1 MSTYGQ
7 PEIIGGILRILNT
20 LESLASALQELSH
33 PVGLVPTMGALHQ
46 GHLELVRRAKSEN
59 ESVIVSIF
67 VNPTQFGPKEDFS
80 TYPRNVWN
88 DTQILSQEMVDL
100 VFTPSPQEIYPPG
113 FDTWVEV
120 QQLSDRLEGRHRPGH
135 FKGVSTIIVKLFNL
149 IRPDKA
155 YFGEKDAQQLQ
166 IIKKLTVDLDMGIE
180 IVSVPTVRNPEGL
193 ALSSRNNHLEPDQ
206 LNAAPIIYRALNFG
220 KTMIQNGELDCK
232 TLRTNIESI
241 ISESPLTKIEYLSIS
256 DLETLEE
263 LEVVDRPV
271 LISTAVRIGQVRL
284 IDNIKIIDR
293 EL

>member
-1 MSTYGQ
+1 MSTCGQ
-7 PEIIGGILRILNT
+7 PEIIGGILRIINT

-80 TYPRNVWN
+80 TYPRNVCN

-220 KTMIQNGELDCK
+220 KTMIQNGEL
-232 TLRTNIESI
+232 
-241 ISESPLTKIEYLSIS
+241 
-256 DLETLEE
+256 
-263 LEVVDRPV
+263 
-271 LISTAVRIGQVRL
+271 
-284 IDNIKIIDR
+284 
-293 EL
+293 

>member
-1 MSTYGQ
+1 MR
-7 PEIIGGILRILNT
+7 IINT

-80 TYPRNVWN
+80 TYPRNLSN

-232 TLRTNIESI
+232 TLRTNIASI

-284 IDNIKIIDR
+284 IDNVKIIDR

>member
-1 MSTYGQ
+1 
-7 PEIIGGILRILNT
+7 LRIINT

-67 VNPTQFGPKEDFS
+67 VNPTQFSPKEDFS
-80 TYPRNVWN
+80 TYPRNLSS

-120 QQLSDRLEGRHRPGH
+120 KQLSDRLEGRHRPGH

-220 KTMIQNGELDCK
+220 KTMIKNGELDCK

-241 ISESPLTKIEYLSIS
+241 ISESPLTTIEYLSIS

-284 IDNIKIIDR
+284 IDNVKIIDR